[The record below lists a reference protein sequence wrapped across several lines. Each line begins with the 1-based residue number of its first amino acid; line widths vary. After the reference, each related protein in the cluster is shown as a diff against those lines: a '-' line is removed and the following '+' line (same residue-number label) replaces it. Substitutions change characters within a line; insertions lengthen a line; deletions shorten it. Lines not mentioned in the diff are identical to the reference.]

1 MFSTLHGPAC
11 ALDAMSAFSPKA
23 AVGCGPRPGRLVTQF
38 GHYRLAINGHLA
50 IIELPP
56 AGGSVANDIR
66 LWLEQLGLDRYAG
79 LFAEH
84 GISFEALPHLTHDD
98 FKEIGLP
105 LGARRILQAAIANLA
120 GEAATTV
127 EAGQV
132 DKPAHQRGEAER
144 RQLTVV
150 FIDLV
155 GSTELSR
162 RIDPEEMREVIR
174 VYQNTVAGEVGRFDG
189 HVAKFMGDG
198 VLAYFG
204 WPRGHEDEAERAVR
218 AGLAIISAVA
228 QLKAP
233 AVETLAARIGIA
245 TGLVIVGDLIGEGA
259 AQEESVVGETPNL
272 AARLQ
277 ALAEPGSV
285 IIAPGTRS
293 LVGDLF
299 DLTDLGTHRLKGYA
313 EPVRA
318 WRVVQEGV
326 AESRFAAL
334 HGGALTPLIGREH
347 EIGLIFERFER
358 AKDGEGQVVLLSG
371 EPGIGKSRTVDTVR
385 QRLTGEHCLALSHFC
400 SPFHTNSS
408 LYSIIGLLERAA
420 GFEREEPA
428 ADRLAKL
435 EALLARATEDAGEAA
450 PLMAE
455 LLSIPTGGRYPPLD
469 LTPEARKKR
478 TLKMLLDFLGG
489 LAAKQ
494 PVLLVYEDVHWV
506 DPSTLELLGQLIERI
521 ERLPI
526 LAIMTFRPEFIPP
539 WPSHGNITSLALG
552 RLARRQGATMIEA
565 VAGGKTLPQ
574 EVLDQIIAK
583 TDGVPLFVEELTK
596 TLLESGLL
604 REAEDRFALAGS
616 LANLAIPA
624 TLHDSLL
631 ARLDRLGVAK
641 ETAQLGAALGREF
654 SYDLLAAVSPLGDA
668 ELQEALVQ
676 IINTGLLFRH
686 GNPPDTTYTFK
697 HALVRDAA
705 YASLLKSRRQQM
717 HARIAQILKDRFPER
732 VAVAPELLAHHYGE
746 AGLTELAI
754 DYWER
759 AGTRALQRSANIE
772 ALAHYRAGI
781 AMLDGLPESLQ
792 HEKELSIHIG
802 FGSALTSV
810 KGYANPET
818 GSAYRRARELCLKVG
833 NKQRLFPVL
842 YGLWNFENVA
852 GRNLKAKHIAGE
864 MVELA
869 EQHGESGPRMAAYSA
884 LGSTLAFMGS
894 WSDANE
900 CFEKCIKLYD
910 PEEHA
915 SVRFE
920 YSEDPCVQAHAMNSI
935 CLWNLGYPEQAADS
949 LKMVGRLSEQ
959 LQHANSTGW
968 GSIVPQ
974 VQYLLA
980 NPQAALGTAET
991 SIAHAKKSGLPFWGA
1006 LATVFRG
1013 WALSRLGDIEHGIVE
1028 IRLGI
1033 ESWRATGSEVNL
1045 TALYSALADACRVA
1059 GRYDAARI
1067 AARDGIAISKNNSEG
1082 LQEAELFRLE
1092 GLILSNQGT
1101 QNTVAAEKCLAH
1113 ALDVARYQKSRSMEL
1128 RISSDLARLWHEQ
1141 GKTMEARDLLSP
1153 IYGWFTEGFDT
1164 QDLKGARTLLDSFK

>member
-1 MFSTLHGPAC
+1 M
-11 ALDAMSAFSPKA
+11 
-23 AVGCGPRPGRLVTQF
+23 
-38 GHYRLAINGHLA
+38 
-50 IIELPP
+50 
-56 AGGSVANDIR
+56 ANDIR
-66 LWLEQLGLDRYAG
+66 LWLEQLGLGKYAG

-84 GISFEALPHLTHDD
+84 GISFEALPHLTQDD
-98 FKEIGLP
+98 LKEIGLP

-120 GEAATTV
+120 VSAATTTA
-127 EAGQV
+127 EAGQA

-144 RQLTVV
+144 RQLTVMFV
-150 FIDLV
+150 DLV

-162 RIDPEEMREVIR
+162 RFDPEEMREVIR

-218 AGLAIISAVA
+218 AGLAIANAVA

-233 AVETLAARIGIA
+233 AGETLAARIGIA

-259 AQEESVVGETPNL
+259 AQEETVVGETPNL

-318 WRVVQEGV
+318 WQVVQEGA

-371 EPGIGKSRTVDTVR
+371 EPGIGKSRTVDTLR
-385 QRLTGEHCLALSHFC
+385 QRLAGERCLALSHFC
-400 SPFHTNSS
+400 SPFHINSS
-408 LYSIIGLLERAA
+408 LYPIIGLLERAA
-420 GFEREEPA
+420 GFVREEAP

-435 EALLARATEDAGEAA
+435 EALLARAAENAGEAA
-450 PLMAE
+450 PLMAA
-455 LLSIPTGGRYPPLD
+455 LLSISTGGRYPPLD

-478 TLKMLLDFLGG
+478 TLKVLLDFLGG

-494 PVLLVYEDVHWV
+494 PVLLIYEDVHWV

-521 ERLPI
+521 GRLPI
-526 LAIMTFRPEFIPP
+526 LVIMTFRPEFNPP

-552 RLARRQGATMIEA
+552 RLARRQGASMIEA
-565 VAGGKTLPQ
+565 VAGGKTLPR
-574 EVLDQIIAK
+574 EVLDQIVAR

-604 REAEDRFALAGS
+604 RETGDHFTLTGS
-616 LANLAIPA
+616 LSTLAIPI

-631 ARLDRLGVAK
+631 ARLDRLGAAK
-641 ETAQLGAALGREF
+641 ETAQMGAALGREF
-654 SYDLLAAVSPLGDA
+654 SHDLLAAVSPLGDA
-668 ELQEALVQ
+668 ALQEALDQ

-686 GNPPDTTYTFK
+686 GNPPDTSYTFK

-717 HARIAQILKDRFPER
+717 HARIAQVLKDRFPER

-759 AGTRALQRSANIE
+759 AGTRALQHSANIE
-772 ALAHYRAGI
+772 AMAHYDAGM
-781 AMLDGLPESLQ
+781 AMLDGLPENLR
-792 HEKELSIHIG
+792 HEKELPIRIG
-802 FGSALTSV
+802 LGSALTSV
-810 KGYANPET
+810 KGYGNPET
-818 GSAYRRARELCLKVG
+818 GAAYRRARELCLEIGDKL
-833 NKQRLFPVL
+833 RLFPVL
-842 YGLWNFENVA
+842 YGQWNYEFVA
-852 GRNLKAKHIAGE
+852 GRTLKGKHIAGE

-884 LGSTLAFMGS
+884 LGSSLAFIGS
-894 WSDANE
+894 WTGANE
-900 CFEKCIKLYD
+900 CYEKCIKLYD

-915 SVRFE
+915 SARIE

-935 CLWNLGYPEQAADS
+935 CLWHLGYPEQAIDS
-949 LKMVGRLSEQ
+949 MKKARRLSER
-959 LQHANSTGW
+959 LQHANSTGFW
-968 GSIVPQ
+968 GSLVPQ
-974 VQYLLA
+974 IQYLLA
-980 NPQAALGTAET
+980 DPRAALGTAET
-991 SIAHAKKSGLPFWGA
+991 SIAYAKKSGLPFWEA

-1013 WALSRLGDIEHGIVE
+1013 WALSRLGDVEQGIVE
-1028 IRLGI
+1028 IRSGI

-1045 TALYSALADACRVA
+1045 TAYYSALADAYRVA

-1067 AARDGIAISKNNSEG
+1067 AANDGIAISKKYSEG
-1082 LQEAELFRLE
+1082 LQEVELLRLE
-1092 GLILSNQGT
+1092 GLILSSQST
-1101 QNTVAAEKCLAH
+1101 QDTAAAEECLAR
-1113 ALDVARYQKSRSMEL
+1113 ALDVARDQKSRSMEL
-1128 RISSDLARLWHEQ
+1128 RISSDLARLRHGQ
-1141 GKTMEARDLLSP
+1141 GKTKEARDLLSP

-1164 QDLKGARTLLDSFK
+1164 QDLKDARTLLDSLE